1 MSMFITIRSLA
12 YFCNTDRCSM
22 LKLFHFRQTFIFVLI
37 CSLTFAVDAQ
47 VVDGLLGQRRDV
59 TQVLLR
65 PLRIVDYKK
74 ERTVFSVEEG
84 IHQTVFY
91 ENDSCNRFY
100 WAVTPD
106 KIEHFMKLLSRSGY
120 GSLKDGMM
128 LKDSLELTIRSLES
142 GKATL
147 FIANISKQLE
157 GQRDASGKRV
167 VKPPVSNLEA
177 LPLLQQA
184 ILAEDQDTMPKPPK
198 DPQRHWVG
206 NKQGEATILGWDG
219 EP

>member
-1 MSMFITIRSLA
+1 
-12 YFCNTDRCSM
+12 
-22 LKLFHFRQTFIFVLI
+22 
-37 CSLTFAVDAQ
+37 LTFASNAQ
-47 VVDGLLGQRRDV
+47 VVDGLLGQRREV

-106 KIEHFMKLLSRSGY
+106 KMEYFMDLLSRSGY
-120 GSLKDGMM
+120 GKLKDGMM
-128 LKDSLELTIRSLES
+128 LKDSLELLVKSLES

-147 FIANISKQLE
+147 FIASISKQLE

-167 VKPPVSNLEA
+167 VKPAVANLEA

-184 ILAEDQDTMPKPPK
+184 ILAEDLDTTPKPPK

-206 NKQGEATILGWDG
+206 TKRGETTILGWEG
-219 EP
+219 E